1 VDRFDVIVVGGGIVG
16 LATARAVAASG
27 RSVAVLEAEDRVGT
41 HQTGHNSGVIH
52 SGLYYRPGSHKARLT
67 VHGGRELVAF
77 CETED
82 IPYDRCGK
90 IVVATRES
98 ELEALHELERRGR
111 ANGLTGVRRVPLAAL
126 QELEPQVDG
135 IEGLVVPEA
144 GVVDY
149 AQVAARIAERLV
161 DDGHPVWTGRR
172 VVEIAP
178 VTNGRV
184 VTTDVGDPVVGD
196 TIVACAGLQS
206 DRVARMA
213 GLEPPLRI
221 VPFRGEYYALTPERA
236 SLVRALVYPVPDPRF
251 PFLGVH
257 FTRRIDGTVEVGPNA
272 VLAAGRH
279 HYRGSRPDLGEL
291 LRTVAGR
298 DFLRLARS
306 YWRTGTAEMIRSRS
320 RHLYARAARTLI
332 PAVTAADLR
341 PAGAGVRA
349 QALGPD
355 GALIDDFAIVRG
367 PGQVHVLNAP
377 SPAATASFAIGR
389 HIAGMLED

>member
-1 VDRFDVIVVGGGIVG
+1 MDRFDVVVVGGGIVG

-27 RSVAVLEAEDRVGT
+27 RSVAVLEAEERVGT

-77 CETED
+77 CEAEG

-90 IVVATRES
+90 VVVATREE
-98 ELEALHELERRGR
+98 ELEALRELERRGH
-111 ANGLTGVRRVPLAAL
+111 ANGLTGVRRAGLAEL
-126 QELEPQVDG
+126 RELEPEVAG

-161 DDGHPVWTGRR
+161 HDGHPVMTGRR

-178 VTNGRV
+178 VTDGRIV
-184 VTTDVGDPVVGD
+184 ATDVGEPVTGE
-196 TIVACAGLQS
+196 TIVACAGLHS

-213 GLEPPLRI
+213 GLEPPVRI
-221 VPFRGEYYALTPERA
+221 VPFRGEYYALAPERA

-279 HYRGSRPDLGEL
+279 HYRGSRPDLREL
-291 LRTVAGR
+291 LETVAGR
-298 DFLRLARS
+298 DFLRLART
-306 YWRTGTAEMIRSRS
+306 YWRTGAAEMVRSRS
-320 RHLYARAARTLI
+320 RHLYARAARALI
-332 PAVTAADLR
+332 PAVAASDLR

-349 QALGPD
+349 QALGTD
-355 GALIDDFAIVRG
+355 GALIDDFSILRS

-377 SPAATASFAIGR
+377 SPAATASFAVGR
-389 HIAGMLED
+389 HIAGLLDD